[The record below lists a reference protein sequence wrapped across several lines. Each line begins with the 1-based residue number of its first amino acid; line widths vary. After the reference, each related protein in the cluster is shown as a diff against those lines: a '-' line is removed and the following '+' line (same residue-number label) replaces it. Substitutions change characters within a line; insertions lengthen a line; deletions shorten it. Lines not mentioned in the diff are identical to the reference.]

1 MNKRESLATLCLNEN
16 SSQEE
21 IKKSYRKL
29 AMKHHPDKGGDE
41 KTFKKITEAYDNL
54 TKSSKDDSELHGD
67 FHEFFNA
74 HDMFNNFFRN
84 MDINANANVN
94 GNMNGNTRKM
104 YKKNIQI
111 TMEEAYNG
119 VTKTIGIDENIECV
133 DCKAMCEKC
142 NGKGHYN
149 VEQRRQLGFA
159 CVVNVCTVKCDKC
172 KGTGKNLQKQKEH
185 CTVCNNTKTYVK
197 RTEINVVVAKGVDK
211 DYVEVFK
218 DALKDGDLHIRVE
231 IKYLKN
237 YKLVNNILTYVCKID
252 FIDSIF
258 GVDIAI
264 EHPSGEEST
273 KINTININEIM
284 RTDKPFIIR
293 NKGMS
298 HSKDLHVIFDV
309 NYPKI
314 DKKHTSITKCKED
327 LLSLIC

>member
-1 MNKRESLATLCLNEN
+1 MKMNKRESLATLSLNEN
-16 SSQEE
+16 ASPEE

-41 KTFKKITEAYDNL
+41 TTFKKITEAYDNL
-54 TKSSKDDSELHGD
+54 TNPSRDDSELHGD
-67 FHEFFNA
+67 FHNVFNP

-84 MDINANANVN
+84 MDMNS
-94 GNMNGNTRKM
+94 NMNEKTRKI
-104 YKKNIQI
+104 YKKTIQI

-119 VTKTIGIDENIECV
+119 VTKTIGIDENIECI
-133 DCKAMCEKC
+133 DCKATCEKC

-172 KGTGKNLQKQKEH
+172 NGTGKNPTKQTEH
-185 CTVCNNTKTYVK
+185 CSVCNNTKTYVK
-197 RTEINVVVAKGVDK
+197 RTEINVVVLKGTDK
-211 DYVEVFK
+211 DYLEVFK
-218 DALKDGDLHIRVE
+218 NALKDGDLHIRVE
-231 IKYLKN
+231 IKYMKK
-237 YKLVNNILTYVCKID
+237 YKLVNNILTYFCKIE

-258 GVDIAI
+258 GTDIAI
-264 EHPSGEEST
+264 DHPSGESV
-273 KINTININEIM
+273 KINTININDIM
-284 RTDKPFIIR
+284 RNDKPFIIR

-298 HSKDLHVIFDV
+298 HSNDLHIIFDV

-314 DKKHTSITKCKED
+314 NKTHTCITKCKED